1 MSYQCCNTDPDR
13 HQNLII
19 CSLANLPCKFHSNLF
34 RSFCTKLLTSRQ
46 KTDKQR
52 ELHILFDEGNK
63 TGSTRVAIVTH
74 AGDVGNAD
82 EWAFLLTVHA
92 NCFLFGSIL
101 RLEQVII
108 ARRPLIISLTVPDD
122 GGKTFTD
129 QRFRNI
135 SATEFTV

>member
-1 MSYQCCNTDPDR
+1 M
-13 HQNLII
+13 H
-19 CSLANLPCKFHSNLF
+19 ANLF

-52 ELHILFDEGNK
+52 QLHILLGGGNK

-74 AGDVGNAD
+74 ARNISNAD
-82 EWAFLLTVHA
+82 DWAVLLTVHA

-101 RLEQVII
+101 RLEQVIV

-129 QRFRNI
+129 QRFGNI